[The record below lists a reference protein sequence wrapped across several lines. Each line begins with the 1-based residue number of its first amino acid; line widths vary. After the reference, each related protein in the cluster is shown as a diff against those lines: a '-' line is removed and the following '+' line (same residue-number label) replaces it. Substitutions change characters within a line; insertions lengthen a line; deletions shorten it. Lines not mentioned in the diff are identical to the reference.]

1 MKKKLIVALALAAIA
16 VVCTFQV
23 ACAEES
29 GISVTSHSAYLADE
43 YGREIYSYNADAKHE
58 IASMVKIMTATL
70 VFESIDRGDLSVDEK
85 ITVSEE
91 ASGMGGSQMFLDAG
105 SEYPVGDLLKGVI
118 VASANDA
125 SYALA
130 ERVAG
135 SADAFVAM
143 MNEKASQLGMS
154 GTKFANCTGLP
165 SQSEQY
171 STARDVNTMT
181 RELMKHD
188 LYFEYSSI
196 WTEDYVHPSGRVTN
210 LTNTNKLIRQYQ
222 GCKGGKTGYTDNAG
236 FCLSACAERNGV
248 SAVATI
254 IGAADSKTRFAECS
268 RLLNYAFANCRY
280 ESVLDQG
287 QSADIEIKVKSGKT
301 KTVVPVAAEKVGM
314 SLMRGEELTVE
325 YVPYDVKAPVAKGDV
340 IAKAIVTCGD
350 RRAEFDLVSPI
361 DIEKAS
367 WLDFIRDIAD
377 RW

>member
-1 MKKKLIVALALAAIA
+1 MDGKLVI
-16 VVCTFQV
+16 F
-23 ACAEES
+23 
-29 GISVTSHSAYLADE
+29 SA
-43 YGREIYSYNADAKHE
+43 
-58 IASMVKIMTATL
+58 
-70 VFESIDRGDLSVDEK
+70 
-85 ITVSEE
+85 
-91 ASGMGGSQMFLDAG
+91 
-105 SEYPVGDLLKGVI
+105 
-118 VASANDA
+118 
-125 SYALA
+125 
-130 ERVAG
+130 
-135 SADAFVAM
+135 
-143 MNEKASQLGMS
+143 
-154 GTKFANCTGLP
+154 
-165 SQSEQY
+165 
-171 STARDVNTMT
+171 
-181 RELMKHD
+181 
-188 LYFEYSSI
+188 
-196 WTEDYVHPSGRVTN
+196 PSGS
-210 LTNTNKLIRQYQ
+210 
-222 GCKGGKTGYTDNAG
+222 GKTTIVREVLKRYPQME
-236 FCLSACAERNGV
+236 FSISATSRAPRGAERNGV